1 MLFLYCS
8 LLEYICGSLERL
20 VRKKE
25 APTYDRSVSRAD
37 EAILGSRCVLAKV
50 WVLVKAAQTLFFTQ
64 IEFAFSLPSL
74 YFLMM
79 FF

>member
-25 APTYDRSVSRAD
+25 APTYERSVSRAD
-37 EAILGSRCVLAKV
+37 EAILGSRCLLAKV
-50 WVLVKAAQTLFFTQ
+50 WVLVKAAQTF
-64 IEFAFSLPSL
+64 IL
-74 YFLMM
+74 YTD
-79 FF
+79 